1 MNKKVYLGVYIASLT
16 LALLGLGLVIVYQV
30 VQEFVY
36 RGIRREF
43 PNLESIVVV
52 LAVIAGIQ
60 LVIVYTVYYFVLLSK
75 MWGSI
80 QDGYART
87 TPGRA
92 IGFLFIPFYNLY
104 WLFNVW
110 GGFPTD
116 YNSFAARYQ
125 LPIQPLS
132 STLFILF
139 PIFVLLSGITSGL
152 TIFLN
157 IFVILA
163 LIPKVCNAVNAA
175 ANATHRRLPT
185 TKSSYGWFGFALTE
199 EEFSKGGKNEFFT

>member
-1 MNKKVYLGVYIASLT
+1 MNKRVYLGVYIASLT
-16 LALLGLGLVIVYQV
+16 LALLGVGLVIVYQII
-30 VQEFVY
+30 QEFVY

-60 LVIVYTVYYFVLLSK
+60 LLIVYTIYYFVLLAK

-92 IGFLFIPFYNLY
+92 IGFLFIPFYNIY

-132 STLFILF
+132 SALFILF
-139 PIFVLLSGITSGL
+139 PIFVLLSGITYGL
-152 TIFLN
+152 TIFIN
-157 IFVILA
+157 IFVMLA
-163 LIPKVCNAVNAA
+163 LIPKVCNAVNAVGTA
-175 ANATHRRLPT
+175 H
-185 TKSSYGWFGFALTE
+185 SSAVQP
-199 EEFSKGGKNEFFT
+199 SNPAMGGLGLR